1 MAGNSSQKE
10 LLALIYQHLV
20 QVGYKKAAKKL
31 QLQSGQKIASSPTIS
46 LLDIYT
52 EWTKA
57 PGSAKKRKANST
69 PKDNQP
75 KKLRVSDP
83 ASSSESSEEDEKDG
97 KVVSIVKSFHTNSTA
112 MVGSTG
118 REKSVVKI
126 TGSTGNVVNSTG
138 SAKKI
143 SAISA
148 KPASPA
154 KPAPSKPTT
163 PTKTTGIA
171 KQASKPSESSD
182 SSESEDE
189 VAKLKLTQIPVKTA
203 ESSSETT
210 SSEESSDE
218 GIPASQTKSA
228 LLKGI
233 SATPVSHKTA
243 QEIASGLKPGA
254 ATPNQVKAGTGKV
267 LSPAKAAGIQKTEV
281 SESSD
286 SDDSEEEEEE
296 VVAQQVK
303 ASPLKNSLATPVSS
317 KSSQGKV
324 STPTPHTK
332 SVAATP
338 KQVKGGM
345 GKAVTPA
352 KAARIVTQ
360 PAESSSNSSDDSDSE
375 EETQAPKSTAKTLQA
390 NVTAVKNIS
399 TTPLS
404 SKIAQGKVRSLAS
417 SMKSASATPNQ
428 AKSETGKVV
437 TPAKAAGIQKGE
449 SSESTDSSDSEEEE
463 EAQQVK
469 PQQAKAALGKN
480 LPASP
485 VSSKS
490 PQGKVSTPA
499 QGIKPAAVT
508 PNLSKAGQGKAVPPA
523 KAAGIVTWPP
533 ESSSESSEDSESE
546 EDTHK
551 PKPIAKAAVSKISQ
565 ANTTAAKSMPG
576 APLSSKIAPGTK
588 SASAT
593 PNQAKAGRGN
603 AVTPAKAAE
612 IKKEESSDSS
622 DSSDSEE
629 DEAQQVKPSPKLQ
642 KAKAGQG
649 KAVTPAK
656 AAGIVTQ
663 TQESSSDSSDDSDS
677 EEETQKLKP
686 AALYK
691 TFQSNIT
698 MKNIPITAVP
708 SKIVQGKASG
718 LAAGMKSTWATPNQV
733 KAGTGKVVTPA
744 KAAEIEKRES
754 SESSDSSDSEEEEE
768 AQQVKPFPKPL
779 QAVATPGKIYTPVSV
794 TKSAQGKV
802 STPSQGT
809 KPAAATSKL
818 TKGVKG
824 KAMTPAEAAGNG
836 TESSSDSSDYSD
848 CEEETGKNAKSGKPA
863 KPAAK
868 NVLANST
875 SKAKPDKSKG
885 VTPRPTKAVAKQYKT
900 SNSNED
906 LDDDP
911 ATPAQ
916 KGIQAFTVDKSVNV
930 NKSSED
936 FSDDDGNDDADP
948 TQSLLAALS
957 LFTKNY
963 TAMPAEPQNS
973 KVATVARAIKGSGK
987 VSRDD
992 ISESESSVTDTET
1005 VKPSSKPTPRSVPAS
1020 SQERNVMAKNLGA
1033 KQNSTGKKAKDK
1045 NSLAS
1050 KAVENDARKAMK
1062 VSKSKPEENDFPT
1075 SQQPVGTV
1083 GNMATESLLSLERLM
1098 DLRLKSASKTPK
1110 AKTADD
1116 DDDSE
1121 EEEEK
1126 KRKIPAAKA
1135 VKEAEIPETQTS
1147 RVKESK
1153 KKKSAKKLK
1162 LASGDATMVTKKKS
1176 GQKKKGEKKK
1186 KKDKKKKSK
1195 KISQKDSSSTGI
1207 SSTGAEDFTPSLKSK
1222 KKKKKTD

>member
-218 GIPASQTKSA
+218 GIPASQGTPAAKAALLKTPQTKSA

-375 EETQAPKSTAKTLQA
+375 EETQA
-390 NVTAVKNIS
+390 
-399 TTPLS
+399 
-404 SKIAQGKVRSLAS
+404 
-417 SMKSASATPNQ
+417 
-428 AKSETGKVV
+428 
-437 TPAKAAGIQKGE
+437 
-449 SSESTDSSDSEEEE
+449 
-463 EAQQVK
+463 VK

>member
-218 GIPASQTKSA
+218 GIPASQGTPAAKAALLKTPQTKSA

-463 EAQQVK
+463 
-469 PQQAKAALGKN
+469 
-480 LPASP
+480 
-485 VSSKS
+485 
-490 PQGKVSTPA
+490 
-499 QGIKPAAVT
+499 
-508 PNLSKAGQGKAVPPA
+508 
-523 KAAGIVTWPP
+523 
-533 ESSSESSEDSESE
+533 
-546 EDTHK
+546 
-551 PKPIAKAAVSKISQ
+551 
-565 ANTTAAKSMPG
+565 
-576 APLSSKIAPGTK
+576 
-588 SASAT
+588 
-593 PNQAKAGRGN
+593 
-603 AVTPAKAAE
+603 
-612 IKKEESSDSS
+612 
-622 DSSDSEE
+622 
-629 DEAQQVKPSPKLQ
+629 EAQQVKPSPKLQ